1 MPESKHTTIA
11 IVGLGAILPDAP
23 DVPAFWEN
31 LRRGR
36 YSISETPA
44 ERWEA
49 AAYFDPD
56 PKAPDKTYSK
66 IGGWV
71 RDWTWDPIA
80 WKLPIPPRVADQM
93 DRTQKWSVA
102 AARQALADYDYPNR
116 PLDPERTAVVLGNAM
131 GGDRH
136 YITACRL
143 LFPEYARELAGSPSL
158 RSLPAEVRE
167 AIEREFR
174 AGVADRFPDITED
187 SMPGELANIIAGRIA
202 NLFNFKGPNYVCDAA
217 CASAMA
223 AIGAAIEGLEQGDY
237 DAVLTGGI
245 DANMS
250 PSTFIKFCK
259 IGALSATGTRPYA
272 DGADG
277 FVMGEGAAIFLLK
290 RLADAERDG
299 DRVYAVLR
307 GVGGSSDGRGKG
319 ITAPNPVGQRLAIE
333 RAWSSAGL
341 SPASVSLLE
350 GHGTSTKVGDLAEV
364 ESLEAVF
371 GRLGLAVHSVPLG
384 SVKSNIGHLKGAA
397 GAAGI
402 LKATLALHHR
412 EIPPSLNAERPN
424 PSIDF
429 TRSAFYVHRELAPF
443 ERRGS
448 EPRRVGV
455 SAFGFGGTNFHVVLE
470 EWEAGR
476 LTTRRPQVAVAEPF
490 VRQPE
495 TPKDPLRGAL
505 LLGARDER
513 ELVEQLRHLATEAA
527 AGRSPAP
534 QPPSADALIAPL
546 RLAIDYGSSAELAT
560 RAGKAL
566 HAFEKGRPGAWR
578 VLQAQ
583 GIFRGA
589 GAPAKVAFLYTGQ
602 GSQYVNM
609 LAELRR
615 REPIVAETFAEADA
629 VMTPILGRP
638 LSEIVFAPEEDAE
651 AFARAEEQLKQTA
664 ITQPA
669 VLTVD
674 TALTRL
680 LAAYGVTP
688 DFVMGHSLGEY
699 GALVA
704 AGSLSFAEA
713 LEAVSARGQEMTK
726 LSVADPGKMVAVFGP
741 LEEIEAVLATV
752 EGYAVVANLN
762 SRSQAVVGGES
773 QAVDRAVARFAE
785 HGFDC
790 RYLPVSHAFHTRIVA
805 PASEPLKQLL
815 RRLHLAPP
823 RIPIVSNATGE
834 LYPREGDV
842 HAAMIDLLARQ
853 IAEPVQFVGGLERLH
868 ACGARVFVEI
878 GPKRA
883 LQGFVEDVLGGRDG
897 VLSLSTN
904 QPKAGDFASL
914 NLALCG
920 LYAAGRGAACAAAP
934 APVASPPSS
943 PALAAASPAP
953 AVAASA
959 SVTSPLAA
967 PRPAT
972 PVGADTLQELGR
984 LFADF
989 LEKGF
994 DVYRRGGAPGGAPR
1008 PAEPVVVVTGAALG
1022 LPGTE
1027 RVFDDA
1033 NLGRLLA
1040 GDQLITPIPPDIRR
1054 QMADKRVTRLV
1065 KSELGGPRFEVIE
1078 STDEVIKL
1086 AARAGSFDPARE
1098 FGWSEDRI
1106 AACDRTTLLAMAA
1119 GIDAL
1124 RDAGIPLVRRYKTTT
1139 TGGRLPERWAL
1150 PEEMADSTGVI
1161 FASAFPG
1168 YDQIVGQIERFERDR
1183 ARRDQIELLHR
1194 LRQGASG
1201 ALAEELDH
1209 ELAGLEAARAR
1220 EPFAFDRRFLFQV
1233 LAMGHAQFAEAIGA
1247 RGPNTQIN
1255 SACATTTQ
1263 AFALASDWI
1272 RAGRCRRV
1280 VIVAADDITSD
1291 RLLGWFASG
1300 FLASG
1305 AAATDALVEQAA
1317 LPFDRR
1323 RHGLLIGM
1331 GAAAAVLESAEA
1343 ARERGLAPICQVLG
1357 TVTANSAFH
1366 GTRLDVGHIG
1376 QVMERLVAEVEQ
1388 RWGIDRHAMA
1398 REMMFVSHE
1407 TYTPARGG
1415 SAQAEVDALRRV
1427 FGSSA
1432 DRIVIANTKGSTG
1445 HPMAVGI
1452 EDVLAVKALETGL
1465 VPPVPNI
1472 REIDPDLGELH
1483 LSRGGPH
1490 AVRFALRLGAGFGS
1504 QISMTL
1510 LGWTPPPDG
1519 ARRSPADLGFAHRV
1533 QEPATW
1539 RAWLARASGDPSP
1552 ELETVQRTLRVVD
1565 RMDNR
1570 SQQAGHDVA
1579 AAKPAAAVPG
1589 PTPAAAA
1596 PPAAAPRDEVR
1607 DRVLALVAEKTG
1619 YPREMLAMDLDLE
1632 ADLGIDTVKQ
1642 AELFAAVRAAYG
1654 IERDPNLKLKDFPTL
1669 AKTVQFVYDHRP
1681 DLRRVVPAEE
1691 PPRADGL
1698 DPRETPPTPAP
1709 PPAEDPVVATV
1720 LELVA
1725 EKTGYPR
1732 DLLALDLDLEA
1743 DLGVDTVKQAEL
1755 FAAVRAR
1762 YGIERDPDLKLKD
1775 FPTLAKT
1782 IEFVY
1787 SRRPDLRPQPPT
1799 LASPAAGAPARDAAP
1814 PAPSAPLPSPPSGED
1829 EVLAALLALVAEKT
1843 GYPRE
1848 MLDLDLDLESD
1859 LGIDTVKQAEIFA
1872 AVRERYAIERDP
1884 NLRLKEFNTLAKTL
1898 AWVRARRPDLAAGA
1912 GTTASTE
1919 PAAGPA
1925 AEPAIAEPAPRRVP
1939 VAVLRP
1945 PLELTLPT
1953 GVGLAAGDRVAIAT
1967 DGGGAAEALAGRL
1980 RARGVQAL
1988 LLHGAPTAQEVEQ
2001 RIAAWLGEGPIQ
2013 GLYWLPALDPVGD
2026 LERLDLAG
2034 WREALRR
2041 RAKLLATA
2049 LRALDA
2055 QFEQGTCFALG
2066 ATRLGGVFGF
2076 DEAGASEPLGGAVVG
2091 LLKAFAR
2098 EHPAA
2103 LVKCIDFAE
2112 PTAAGEVAEA
2122 LVDETLFDRGAVE
2135 IGRRGALRTTLAL
2148 AEQPAG
2154 ERLAALSL
2162 GPASVVVVT
2171 GAAGSIVSAVVRDLA
2186 RSGGRFHLLDLA
2198 PAPDPADPDLGR
2210 FTSDREGLKRDLAG
2224 RLQARGERVTPVLVE
2239 RELAAIERRAEALAA
2254 MAAISANGGTALYHQ
2269 VDLRDAAAVHAALA
2283 ELRRSGERVD
2293 VLLHA
2298 AGLEVS
2304 HRLVAKSAEEFDR
2317 VFDVKADGWF
2327 NLLRALQGVPLGA
2340 AVVFS
2345 SIAGRFGNAGQTD
2358 YAAANELLAKAML
2371 HLPRLR
2377 PAARGITLDWTGWA
2391 AIGMASRGSIPQLL
2405 TAAGID
2411 LLPAAE
2417 GVPVVRR
2424 EIESAAGSVEVVVAK
2439 RLGAMLSERTPASG
2453 LDLDALA
2460 DRLASAG
2467 PMIGRAVAWDPHLG
2481 LLIEATLD
2489 PTRQPF
2495 LNDHRIDG
2503 VAVLP
2508 GVMGIEAFVAA
2519 AILPFPERPL
2529 LAVENIEFLAPFKF
2543 FRDQPRTLEVRCQ
2556 FRPEGDAVVAHCALL
2571 GARRLAGSPEVQR
2584 TLHFTAEIR
2593 LGAPGLDRPA
2603 LALPLAARAALGA
2616 AADEGSRIDA
2626 SSIYRILFH
2635 GPAYRVL
2642 RRVERRGDWLVGE
2655 MPGELPV
2662 ESDPPTQGAPRAIEA
2677 AFQTIGVGDIAQRG
2691 ALALPWRVSRLRI
2704 LPAEAPPSAGLR
2716 VVARADATSGGAA
2729 ADAFVVDSLGRPVVV
2744 VQGYRTTDLATGLDA
2759 TALAGWRQLATVG
2772 S

>member
-1 MPESKHTTIA
+1 MARSRPRST
-11 IVGLGAILPDAP
+11 PSAP
-23 DVPAFWEN
+23 
-31 LRRGR
+31 
-36 YSISETPA
+36 T
-44 ERWEA
+44 
-49 AAYFDPD
+49 
-56 PKAPDKTYSK
+56 
-66 IGGWV
+66 
-71 RDWTWDPIA
+71 
-80 WKLPIPPRVADQM
+80 RVA
-93 DRTQKWSVA
+93 
-102 AARQALADYDYPNR
+102 
-116 PLDPERTAVVLGNAM
+116 
-131 GGDRH
+131 
-136 YITACRL
+136 
-143 LFPEYARELAGSPSL
+143 
-158 RSLPAEVRE
+158 
-167 AIEREFR
+167 
-174 AGVADRFPDITED
+174 
-187 SMPGELANIIAGRIA
+187 
-202 NLFNFKGPNYVCDAA
+202 
-217 CASAMA
+217 
-223 AIGAAIEGLEQGDY
+223 
-237 DAVLTGGI
+237 
-245 DANMS
+245 
-250 PSTFIKFCK
+250 
-259 IGALSATGTRPYA
+259 
-272 DGADG
+272 
-277 FVMGEGAAIFLLK
+277 
-290 RLADAERDG
+290 
-299 DRVYAVLR
+299 
-307 GVGGSSDGRGKG
+307 
-319 ITAPNPVGQRLAIE
+319 
-333 RAWSSAGL
+333 
-341 SPASVSLLE
+341 
-350 GHGTSTKVGDLAEV
+350 
-364 ESLEAVF
+364 
-371 GRLGLAVHSVPLG
+371 
-384 SVKSNIGHLKGAA
+384 
-397 GAAGI
+397 
-402 LKATLALHHR
+402 
-412 EIPPSLNAERPN
+412 
-424 PSIDF
+424 
-429 TRSAFYVHRELAPF
+429 RSAFYVNRELAPF

-470 EWEAGR
+470 EWEPGR
-476 LTTRRPQVAVAEPF
+476 LTARRPQVALAEPF
-490 VRQPE
+490 GRTPE
-495 TPKDPLRGAL
+495 APKDPLRGAL
-505 LLGARDER
+505 LLGARDEP
-513 ELVEQLRHLATEAA
+513 ELVDQLRRLAAEAA
-527 AGRSPAP
+527 AGRAPVP
-534 QPPSADALIAPL
+534 QPPSAEALAAPL
-546 RLAIDYGSSAELAT
+546 RLAIDYGGSTELAT
-560 RAGKAL
+560 RAAKAL
-566 HAFEKGRPGAWR
+566 QAFEKGRPGAWR

-589 GAPAKVAFLYTGQ
+589 GAPAKIAFLYTGQ

-638 LSEIVFAPEEDAE
+638 LSEIVFAAEEDAE

-704 AGSLSFAEA
+704 AGALSFAEA
-713 LEAVSARGQEMTK
+713 LEAVSARGQEMTR

-741 LEEIEAVLATV
+741 LEEIEAILATV

-773 QAVDRAVARFAE
+773 EAVDRAVARFTE

-805 PASEPLKQLL
+805 PASEPLKHLL
-815 RRLHLAPP
+815 RRLHLTPP

-834 LYPREGDV
+834 LYPQEGDV

-920 LYAAGRGAACAAAP
+920 LYASGRGAARAVAP
-934 APVASPPSS
+934 APVAPP
-943 PALAAASPAP
+943 P
-953 AVAASA
+953 
-959 SVTSPLAA
+959 SPLAMA
-967 PRPAT
+967 AGIPVPAAVAT
-972 PVGADTLQELGR
+972 ASADSPPTAAVLPPPVAADTLQELGR

-989 LEKGF
+989 LERGF
-994 DVYRRGGAPGGAPR
+994 DVYRRGGAPGGA
-1008 PAEPVVVVTGAALG
+1008 ASATEPVVVVTGAALG

-1040 GDQLITPIPPDIRR
+1040 GDQLITPIPPDIRH
-1054 QMADKRVTRLV
+1054 QMAEKRVTRLV

-1086 AARAGSFDPARE
+1086 AARAGDFDPARE

-1168 YDQIVGQIERFERDR
+1168 YDQMVGQIESFERDR
-1183 ARRDQIELLHR
+1183 ARRDQIELLRR
-1194 LRQGASG
+1194 LRRGAG
-1201 ALAEELDH
+1201 GTLAEELDR
-1209 ELAGLEAARAR
+1209 ELAGLEAALAR
-1220 EPFAFDRRFLFQV
+1220 EPYAFDRRFLFQV
-1233 LAMGHAQFAEAIGA
+1233 LAMGHSQFAEAIGA

-1291 RLLGWFASG
+1291 RLLGWFGSG

-1305 AAATDALVEQAA
+1305 AAATDAQVEEAA

-1366 GTRLDVGHIG
+1366 GSRLDVGHIG
-1376 QVMERLVAEVEQ
+1376 QVMERLVAEVER

-1415 SAQAEVDALRRV
+1415 SAQAEVEALRRV

-1432 DRIVIANTKGSTG
+1432 DRIVIANTKGTTG
-1445 HPMAVGI
+1445 HPMAVGL
-1452 EDVLAVKALETGL
+1452 EDVLAVKSLETGL

-1483 LSRGGPH
+1483 LSRGGAH

-1519 ARRSPADLGFAHRV
+1519 ARRSPADLGFVHRI
-1533 QEPATW
+1533 QDPATW

-1552 ELETVQRTLRVVD
+1552 ELETAQRTLRVVD
-1565 RMDNR
+1565 RMDTR
-1570 SQQAGHDVA
+1570 PEQTIPGVLATR
-1579 AAKPAAAVPG
+1579 PAAASLHPAPPPTVP
-1589 PTPAAAA
+1589 PAAAA
-1596 PPAAAPRDEVR
+1596 RDEVR

-1619 YPREMLAMDLDLE
+1619 YPSEMLAMDLDLE

-1681 DLRRVVPAEE
+1681 DLRRAAPAAE
-1691 PPRADGL
+1691 PPSAAGL
-1698 DPRETPPTPAP
+1698 ASGARDSTPAP
-1709 PPAEDPVVATV
+1709 LPAEDPVVATV

-1762 YGIERDPDLKLKD
+1762 YGIERDPELKLKD

-1787 SRRPDLRPQPPT
+1787 SRRPDLRPMTSSPER
-1799 LASPAAGAPARDAAP
+1799 PAAGETARDAAP
-1814 PAPSAPLPSPPSGED
+1814 QAPSAPRPAPAPLPSPPGDED

-1872 AVRERYAIERDP
+1872 AVRERYGIERDP

-1898 AWVRARRPDLAAGA
+1898 AWVRARRPDLAPDAA
-1912 GTTASTE
+1912 PTAATA
-1919 PAAGPA
+1919 PF
-1925 AEPAIAEPAPRRVP
+1925 AEPAGAEPAPRRVP
-1939 VAVLRP
+1939 VPVLRP

-1953 GVGLAAGDRVAIAT
+1953 GVALAAGDRVAIAT
-1967 DGGGAAEALAGRL
+1967 DGGGAAEALVGRL

-2055 QFEQGTCFALG
+2055 QLEQGTCFALG

-2076 DEAGASEPLGGAVVG
+2076 DEAGASEPFGGAVVG
-2091 LLKAFAR
+2091 LLKAVAR

-2103 LVKCIDFAE
+2103 LVKCVDFAE
-2112 PTAAGEVAEA
+2112 PTAAGDVAEA

-2135 IGRRGALRTTLAL
+2135 IGRRDALRTTLAL
-2148 AEQPAG
+2148 VEQPAG
-2154 ERLAALSL
+2154 ERSASLTL
-2162 GPASVVVVT
+2162 GPASVFVVT

-2210 FTSDREGLKRDLAG
+2210 FASDREGLKRDLAG

-2239 RELAAIERRAEALAA
+2239 RELAALERRAEALAA

-2269 VDLRDAAAVHAALA
+2269 VDLRDATAVQAALA
-2283 ELRRSGERVD
+2283 ELRRGGGRVD

-2304 HRLVAKSAEEFDR
+2304 HRLAAKSAEEFDR

-2327 NLLRALQGVPLGA
+2327 NLLRALQGLPLGA

-2405 TAAGID
+2405 AAAGID

-2439 RLGAMLSERTPASG
+2439 RLGAMLSERTPAGG

-2467 PMIGRAVAWDPHLG
+2467 PMIGRAVAWDPQRG
-2481 LLIEATLD
+2481 LTLEATLD
-2489 PTRQPF
+2489 PARQPF
-2495 LNDHRIDG
+2495 LDDHRIDG

-2519 AILPFPERPL
+2519 ATLPFPERSL
-2529 LAVENIEFLAPFKF
+2529 LAVENVEFLAPFKF

-2556 FRPEGDAVVAHCALL
+2556 FRPEGDAVVAHCALF
-2571 GARRLAGSPEVQR
+2571 GERRLAGSPEAQR
-2584 TLHFTAEIR
+2584 TLHFTAEVR
-2593 LGAPGLDRPA
+2593 LGAPGRERPA
-2603 LALPLAARAALGA
+2603 LVLPLAARAALGA
-2616 AADEGSRIDA
+2616 AADEGSTIDA
-2626 SSIYRILFH
+2626 AAIYRILFH

-2655 MPGELPV
+2655 MPSELPV
-2662 ESDPPTQGAPRAIEA
+2662 ECDQPTHGSPRAIEA

-2691 ALALPWRVSRLRI
+2691 ALALPWRVGRLRI
-2704 LPAEAPPSAGLR
+2704 LTADAPPAAGLR
-2716 VVARADATSGGAA
+2716 VVARADGASSGAG

-2744 VQGYRTTDLATGLDA
+2744 VQDYRTTDLATELDA
-2759 TALAGWRQLATVG
+2759 TALARWRQLATVG